1 MAQDTGKTYKD
12 ALQKVLSQLA
22 VAGTLPDA
30 DVQFN
35 SQLTMVITGFLKQAG
50 AAGIPGAQGAGD
62 PTQGQPATPGQPGGG
77 APPPPPGPG
86 GGQMGPG
93 LSAAMNPGPGG
104 PQAAP
109 NADELRRVLSGG

>member
-1 MAQDTGKTYKD
+1 MAQDPGKTYKD

-22 VAGTLPDA
+22 IAGTLPDA
-30 DVQFN
+30 DLQFN
-35 SQLTMVITGFLKQAG
+35 SQLSMVITGFLKQASAGQSG
-50 AAGIPGAQGAGD
+50 ADQI
-62 PTQGQPATPGQPGGG
+62 QGQPTPGQPGGG

-93 LSAAMNPGPGG
+93 LSSAMNPGPGG